1 MLSYFQSFSPIS
13 AATCFIADSTSPE
26 YCIFNMLLFTIAD
39 EYVLAYLLNLVGS
52 IKLYSCILLLYIS
65 SVSEGSLGSGGL
77 LTEAVGVEDILNV
90 GAVGAAGVEDM
101 LNVGAVGAEDIL
113 KVGAVGA
120 VGVVGVEDI
129 LKVGAVE
136 AVGVEDIL
144 NVGAVLKEKTGPG
157 SDFLGAD
164 TKAWAGTVDEDGAPG
179 IFPPLCCGATGG
191 PEVNIELKPPMYFP
205 GVKIGGPSSREL
217 EVSSSV
223 SLDDASVSV
232 DASLLS
238 TSNKEVNNSLF
249 IIL

>member
-77 LTEAVGVEDILNV
+77 LTEA
-90 GAVGAAGVEDM
+90 AGVEDM

-164 TKAWAGTVDEDGAPG
+164 TKA
-179 IFPPLCCGATGG
+179 
-191 PEVNIELKPPMYFP
+191 
-205 GVKIGGPSSREL
+205 
-217 EVSSSV
+217 
-223 SLDDASVSV
+223 
-232 DASLLS
+232 
-238 TSNKEVNNSLF
+238 
-249 IIL
+249 